1 MCILS
6 VYTLLKVVG
15 NYDLSVLSMPV
26 MVFSK
31 QILDGCELY
40 SSFCYALIFIIFKF
54 ANPLIALMQVTFNLR

>member
-1 MCILS
+1 MCILF

-31 QILDGCELY
+31 KILDGCELY
-40 SSFCYALIFIIFKF
+40 SSFLFFLF
-54 ANPLIALMQVTFNLR
+54 LNLQIP